1 MKSPVLRRLGIAVLC
16 GVAGL
21 IINSVALGAVAP
33 LMLGRLVTLPVAIL
47 FGPWYGLVAAAL
59 GSIGRWQLASS
70 VAVLVILPVE
80 GLLAGVFARRGRS
93 LLLAGAIV
101 WSVVGLSLVTV
112 PRLYG
117 LGFTRGT
124 VWPVAAQVTLSG
136 LTGVAIADLIVALL
150 GQWIHVAT
158 EWRSERPRL
167 RSSAFRAFVLV
178 ATLPILLLAAINS
191 HLAAVRQESDGTAR
205 LQEAATVLQEHV
217 DAYLSDHMHA
227 VRALSAALSNPA
239 LDGSSRQ
246 RLLDQYHG
254 IYPGFIT
261 LFATDRPGTVQQI
274 YPRQDPESPLP
285 PIGDRQY
292 FLDAVRLRQPVISDV
307 IEGRRSLVPIVTIA
321 SPLTGADGSVVG
333 VAGGSLDLSKFN
345 RLIDSFRTLRDLR
358 ITIVDKHDR
367 VIYSSDETGYARL
380 QRLSD
385 EELIVA
391 SHSAAGNVFQ
401 YRTRSRDTV
410 WVRRLVARAA
420 IEPADWTVFF
430 EQPVLTMRLQPAG
443 YYAATLSLI
452 LLALGCAI
460 LGARGFADVV
470 TRPLE
475 ELVTIVRNVSA
486 HGRTELA
493 QLRSAPPAE
502 IATLLEDVNGM
513 QTRLSESYRQLEQAL
528 VQRECLNTEL
538 RAVTEDLDRKVR
550 ERTAELADATRVAEQ
565 ANRAKSEFLANM
577 SHEIRTPLNGI
588 IGMTELALGT
598 PLSSEPREY
607 LAMAK
612 GSADALLS
620 VVNDI
625 LDFSKIEQRQLEL
638 ESVPFSLRDHLA
650 DVLRPLAVRAE
661 QKHLEL
667 VCHVLPDVP
676 EVAAGDAGRLR
687 QVLMNLIGNAIKFTE
702 RGHVLV
708 QIEVQSTTADHVVL
722 HYSVS
727 DSGIGIPRE
736 KQQEVFQAFKQADG
750 STTRRF
756 GGTGLGLSISS
767 TLVELM
773 GGRIWVQSEP
783 LEGSVFHFTARL
795 GVSGALQ
802 AATSVDLADIPV
814 LVVDDNAVNR
824 RVLHELL
831 LRWRMLPTAAAS
843 GAAALE
849 ALHEAASRGR
859 PFQVVLLDV
868 NMPEMDGFE
877 VAARTQDEA
886 SLAGTTIM
894 MLSSS
899 GQFSERERG
908 RALGVANH
916 LTKPIDQRDLLT
928 ALRHVLGRHTAAPD
942 GRALDASNREPGAR
956 NDASSRSTSM
966 PLPARATRSLRVLLA
981 EDNAVNQRLASS
993 LLERRGHT
1001 VTVASNGREA
1011 LAALERASFDVVL
1024 MDVQMPEMG
1033 GFEATAAI
1041 RAKER
1046 TSRTYQRII
1055 AMTAH
1060 AMKGDRERCLAA
1072 GMDDYLTKPLDSR
1085 QMFALVEAMG
1095 DQSSR
1100 TSRNEPI
1107 GPPISDQVLARVGGD
1122 HQLLAEISRLFVDD
1136 APEHLQRIKAAL
1148 DARDSGSLRRAAH
1161 ALKGAAAN
1169 FDADQVVETARV
1181 LEEMGRTSDLA
1192 GHEAA
1197 WLDLTAQVD
1206 RLLSTLRAFAA

>member
-1 MKSPVLRRLGIAVLC
+1 
-16 GVAGL
+16 
-21 IINSVALGAVAP
+21 
-33 LMLGRLVTLPVAIL
+33 
-47 FGPWYGLVAAAL
+47 
-59 GSIGRWQLASS
+59 
-70 VAVLVILPVE
+70 
-80 GLLAGVFARRGRS
+80 
-93 LLLAGAIV
+93 
-101 WSVVGLSLVTV
+101 
-112 PRLYG
+112 
-117 LGFTRGT
+117 
-124 VWPVAAQVTLSG
+124 
-136 LTGVAIADLIVALL
+136 
-150 GQWIHVAT
+150 
-158 EWRSERPRL
+158 
-167 RSSAFRAFVLV
+167 
-178 ATLPILLLAAINS
+178 
-191 HLAAVRQESDGTAR
+191 
-205 LQEAATVLQEHV
+205 
-217 DAYLSDHMHA
+217 
-227 VRALSAALSNPA
+227 
-239 LDGSSRQ
+239 
-246 RLLDQYHG
+246 
-254 IYPGFIT
+254 
-261 LFATDRPGTVQQI
+261 
-274 YPRQDPESPLP
+274 
-285 PIGDRQY
+285 
-292 FLDAVRLRQPVISDV
+292 
-307 IEGRRSLVPIVTIA
+307 
-321 SPLTGADGSVVG
+321 
-333 VAGGSLDLSKFN
+333 
-345 RLIDSFRTLRDLR
+345 
-358 ITIVDKHDR
+358 
-367 VIYSSDETGYARL
+367 
-380 QRLSD
+380 
-385 EELIVA
+385 
-391 SHSAAGNVFQ
+391 
-401 YRTRSRDTV
+401 
-410 WVRRLVARAA
+410 
-420 IEPADWTVFF
+420 
-430 EQPVLTMRLQPAG
+430 MRLQPAG

-486 HGRTELA
+486 HGGTELA
-493 QLRSAPPAE
+493 RLRSAPPAE
-502 IATLLEDVNGM
+502 IATLVEDVNGM

-625 LDFSKIEQRQLEL
+625 LDFSKNEQRQLEL
-638 ESVPFSLRDHLA
+638 ESLPFSLRDHLA

-824 RVLHELL
+824 RVLHQLL
-831 LRWRMLPTAAAS
+831 LRWKMLPTAAAS

-849 ALHEAASRGR
+849 ALHEAASRGC

-899 GQFSERERG
+899 GQYSERERG

-916 LTKPIDQRDLLT
+916 LTKPIDQRDLLS

-942 GRALDASNREPGAR
+942 GRALDSATSEPGAR
-956 NDASSRSTSM
+956 NIARSRSMSM
-966 PLPARATRSLRVLLA
+966 PSPAPAARPLRVLLA
-981 EDNAVNQRLASS
+981 EDNGVNQRLASS

-1001 VTVASNGREA
+1001 VTVAPNGREA

-1085 QMFALVEAMG
+1085 QLFALVEAMG
-1095 DQSSR
+1095 EQSAR
-1100 TSRNEPI
+1100 TPRNEPI
-1107 GPPISDQVLARVGGD
+1107 RPAISDQVLARVGGD

-1148 DARDSGSLRRAAH
+1148 DAGDSGSLRRAAH
-1161 ALKGAAAN
+1161 ALRGAAAN

-1181 LEEMGRTSDLA
+1181 LEEMGQTSDLA